1 MVRPGI
7 RKTAASLAVASALAV
22 GYSQAHASA
31 FALQEQNASGLGNSF
46 AGQAATAENAG
57 TIYFNPAGMS
67 FLPAGPQLS
76 LGGDYIKPS
85 TKFSDGGSTAAGFPG
100 AAATQR
106 PLGSNGGEAGNPAFV
121 PNLYFATDI
130 ARNLKA
136 GVGISVPFGL
146 ATEYDSDWIG
156 RFQAIKSEIQAVNI
170 NPSLSWKMNDRTA
183 LGFGLNYQKI
193 DAELTNAVNTPGAAF
208 GGVVQA
214 GGSLATAG
222 AVAGAIAATGQTE
235 GNVKVTGDDT
245 AWGWNV
251 GAMFQLAEGTRLGL
265 AYRSHIKYKVQGTV
279 SFTNVPLATING
291 LNPAIGAKFADGN
304 VTLDLKLPDSFSA
317 ALSHK
322 IDARWTLL
330 SDVTWTGWSSI
341 QQLRILRDDGTELS
355 NTPENFKDTW
365 RVGVGT
371 VYRYNDAWSTKMGI
385 AYDQSPVNNT
395 DRTARLPDNYRYWVS
410 VGGQYRVSNA
420 ATLDFG
426 YAHLFVKNTSIN
438 QPGANAQ
445 VNGQIVGSYKA
456 SIDIIG
462 IQYSQSF

>member
-1 MVRPGI
+1 MTVCYRVGRIDIEQASLHPHTPAQVRRRLNMVRPGI

-170 NPSLSWKMNDRTA
+170 NPSVSWKMNDRTA
-183 LGFGLNYQKI
+183 LGFGLNYQRI
-193 DAELTNAVNTPGAAF
+193 DAELTNAVNTPGAVF

-214 GGSLATAG
+214 VLVNTGNQGTVGKQENTAASG
-222 AVAGAIAATGQTE
+222 VAATGLPE
-235 GNVKVTGDDT
+235 DKKNMAGD
-245 AWGWNV
+245 
-251 GAMFQLAEGTRLGL
+251 
-265 AYRSHIKYKVQGTV
+265 
-279 SFTNVPLATING
+279 
-291 LNPAIGAKFADGN
+291 
-304 VTLDLKLPDSFSA
+304 
-317 ALSHK
+317 
-322 IDARWTLL
+322 
-330 SDVTWTGWSSI
+330 
-341 QQLRILRDDGTELS
+341 
-355 NTPENFKDTW
+355 
-365 RVGVGT
+365 
-371 VYRYNDAWSTKMGI
+371 
-385 AYDQSPVNNT
+385 
-395 DRTARLPDNYRYWVS
+395 
-410 VGGQYRVSNA
+410 
-420 ATLDFG
+420 
-426 YAHLFVKNTSIN
+426 
-438 QPGANAQ
+438 
-445 VNGQIVGSYKA
+445 
-456 SIDIIG
+456 
-462 IQYSQSF
+462 